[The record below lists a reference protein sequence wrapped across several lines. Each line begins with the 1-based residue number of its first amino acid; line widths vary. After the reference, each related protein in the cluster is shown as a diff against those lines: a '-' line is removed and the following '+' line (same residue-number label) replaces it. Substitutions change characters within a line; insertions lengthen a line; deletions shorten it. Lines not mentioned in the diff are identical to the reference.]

1 MLAEAFRVRIEMK
14 QIGARQEA
22 GRIGGIGPCGRE
34 LCCSSWMTSFVS
46 VATGAARYQDIS
58 MNPQKLAGQ
67 CAKLKCCINYEVD
80 TYVEAQKR
88 LPSREIVLET
98 KDNNYY
104 HFKTDIFKREITYS
118 TDKSFAAN
126 LITIPASR
134 AFDVI
139 NMNKK
144 GMKPISL
151 EADTKPQPPKRD
163 AQDILGQESVT
174 RFDSV
179 KKKKKN
185 VLPTRIMATTM
196 ETGTELTPPR
206 RQLPTPTHL
215 FLRIRTT
222 EETEPVAIIAAT
234 EEIIGITIV
243 RITGTERITGRIT
256 KIIAG
261 KTVGRIGRTTVI
273 ITGRT
278 TETIARNKGRE
289 LITISNPTMTSL
301 RIMTNL
307 SNRSNR
313 PDLIKRRIG
322 QRQSLRLKKFIAACV
337 TCFLCFSCENEAVYD
352 QYQAIQNTSW
362 EKNKEY
368 YFTFLIED
376 ISVPYDL
383 TLEVRNN
390 NMYPYQNL
398 WVFCS
403 EELPIGPLKRDTI
416 ECMLADEF
424 GKWYGDGISLFQS
437 SFPIRSAYYFP
448 VKGQYTFSFRQGM
461 RNDQLPGIQ
470 EIGLRVLPSST
481 NAPSGKRPN
490 EEK

>member
-1 MLAEAFRVRIEMK
+1 
-14 QIGARQEA
+14 
-22 GRIGGIGPCGRE
+22 
-34 LCCSSWMTSFVS
+34 
-46 VATGAARYQDIS
+46 
-58 MNPQKLAGQ
+58 
-67 CAKLKCCINYEVD
+67 
-80 TYVEAQKR
+80 
-88 LPSREIVLET
+88 
-98 KDNNYY
+98 
-104 HFKTDIFKREITYS
+104 
-118 TDKSFAAN
+118 
-126 LITIPASR
+126 
-134 AFDVI
+134 
-139 NMNKK
+139 
-144 GMKPISL
+144 
-151 EADTKPQPPKRD
+151 
-163 AQDILGQESVT
+163 
-174 RFDSV
+174 
-179 KKKKKN
+179 
-185 VLPTRIMATTM
+185 M
-196 ETGTELTPPR
+196 ETVTELTPPR

-234 EEIIGITIV
+234 EEIIGIAIV

-273 ITGRT
+273 ITGRA

-481 NAPSGKRPN
+481 NAPSEKRPN

>member
-1 MLAEAFRVRIEMK
+1 
-14 QIGARQEA
+14 
-22 GRIGGIGPCGRE
+22 
-34 LCCSSWMTSFVS
+34 
-46 VATGAARYQDIS
+46 
-58 MNPQKLAGQ
+58 
-67 CAKLKCCINYEVD
+67 
-80 TYVEAQKR
+80 
-88 LPSREIVLET
+88 
-98 KDNNYY
+98 
-104 HFKTDIFKREITYS
+104 
-118 TDKSFAAN
+118 
-126 LITIPASR
+126 
-134 AFDVI
+134 
-139 NMNKK
+139 
-144 GMKPISL
+144 
-151 EADTKPQPPKRD
+151 
-163 AQDILGQESVT
+163 
-174 RFDSV
+174 
-179 KKKKKN
+179 
-185 VLPTRIMATTM
+185 M

-234 EEIIGITIV
+234 EEIIGIAIV
-243 RITGTERITGRIT
+243 RITGTERITGRII

-261 KTVGRIGRTTVI
+261 KTVGRI
-273 ITGRT
+273 GRT

-313 PDLIKRRIG
+313 PDLLKRRID

-337 TCFLCFSCENEAVYD
+337 TCFLCFSCKNEAVYD

-424 GKWYGDGISLFQS
+424 GKWYGHGISLFQS